1 MSSGQAVSNLI
12 VVVIV
17 FFFAAFFVAAEFSI
31 VSVRKSQIESMLE
44 DGEGNKKKLEMA
56 LKMVDNMNEYLSTTQ
71 VGVSL
76 TGIIL
81 GWLGADTLSQIF
93 ADFFGFTPL
102 NHTTIMAFSAVLGV
116 VLLTYLEVVLTEIPN
131 DGERNL
137 IGKVKDED
145 LGLLDFIKPG
155 QHFKFIK

>member
-17 FFFAAFFVAAEFSI
+17 FFFAAFFVAAEFAI

-81 GWLGADTLSQIF
+81 G
-93 ADFFGFTPL
+93 
-102 NHTTIMAFSAVLGV
+102 
-116 VLLTYLEVVLTEIPN
+116 
-131 DGERNL
+131 
-137 IGKVKDED
+137 
-145 LGLLDFIKPG
+145 
-155 QHFKFIK
+155 

>member
-17 FFFAAFFVAAEFSI
+17 FFFAAFFVAAEFAI

-81 GWLGADTLSQIF
+81 GWLGADTLS
-93 ADFFGFTPL
+93 
-102 NHTTIMAFSAVLGV
+102 
-116 VLLTYLEVVLTEIPN
+116 
-131 DGERNL
+131 
-137 IGKVKDED
+137 
-145 LGLLDFIKPG
+145 
-155 QHFKFIK
+155 

>member
-17 FFFAAFFVAAEFSI
+17 FFFAAFFVAAEFAI

-102 NHTTIMAFSAVLGV
+102 AEAFNNHTNG
-116 VLLTYLEVVLTEIPN
+116 
-131 DGERNL
+131 
-137 IGKVKDED
+137 
-145 LGLLDFIKPG
+145 
-155 QHFKFIK
+155 

>member
-17 FFFAAFFVAAEFSI
+17 FFFAAFFVAAEFAI

-102 NHTTIMAFSAVLGV
+102 NHTTITAIKCSFRCCF
-116 VLLTYLEVVLTEIPN
+116 TYIFGSCFN
-131 DGERNL
+131 
-137 IGKVKDED
+137 
-145 LGLLDFIKPG
+145 
-155 QHFKFIK
+155 